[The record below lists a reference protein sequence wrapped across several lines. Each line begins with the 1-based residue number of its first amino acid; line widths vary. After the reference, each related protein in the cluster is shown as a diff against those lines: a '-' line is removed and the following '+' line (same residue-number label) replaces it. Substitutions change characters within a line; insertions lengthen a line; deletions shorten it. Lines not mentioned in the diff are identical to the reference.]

1 MLFSLEIIG
10 ELLARSTN
18 HRMAIKDVYGQLP
31 ATSCRRRTE
40 CCSLLPEIS
49 LLEALTVIELLVNM
63 APGKRHQLSK
73 GLIRYFFLNP
83 VEILL
88 CPFLDGQDCLIYAD
102 RFFGCRAYGLWSQ
115 QYYSEQASRSQQAKQ
130 RSLKQWRGLGVTLP
144 QEVVDFHLP
153 YCGYV
158 ELEGNKFVDDKMIM
172 DASDEIEELSVQLS
186 PWHDTFRHGYFSDL
200 SFLFA
205 SLAFGTQTGIQL
217 KLEIVREALV
227 NGKRDI
233 LTRTWEEVPDL
244 WTELT

>member
-1 MLFSLEIIG
+1 MIFSLEIIR
-10 ELLARSTN
+10 ELLARSTDQ
-18 HRMAIKDVYGQLP
+18 RLAIKDVYGQLP
-31 ATSCRRRTE
+31 ATRCRRRTE

-49 LLEALTVIELLVNM
+49 LLEALKVIELLVDM

-83 VEILL
+83 VEILS

-115 QYYSEQASRSQQAKQ
+115 QYYSEQATRSQQTKQ
-130 RSLKQWRGLGVTLP
+130 LSLKQWRGLGITLP

-158 ELEGNKFVDDKMIM
+158 ELEGNNFVDDEMIM
-172 DASDEIEELSVQLS
+172 DASDEIEGLSVQLS
-186 PWHDTFRHGYFSDL
+186 PWHHTFRQGYFSDL

-205 SLAFGTQTGIQL
+205 SLAFTTQTAIQL

-227 NGKRDI
+227 KGNKDI
-233 LTRTWEEVPDL
+233 LTGLWEGVPDF
-244 WTELT
+244 WTGLT